1 MTSYVNPFTGQTIQ
15 PSQVGYEQLTI
26 STDTILEWPVNG
38 NTNDVVANIIELTA
52 TLNTNLKLIMPAAT
66 QVSTGQS
73 VLIKNIGSYSFTVVK
88 SDGSTIISIAS
99 GIAQY
104 IYLTNNTTEP
114 GTWSVVQF
122 GAGTSSANASALAG
136 YGLKA
141 ISTTLNQSYNIID
154 YYSNY
159 SLTAS
164 DRAKFLVWKSGVG
177 TFTLPS
183 ASTVGND
190 WFAMIRNNGTGILTV
205 QPVGADTLDG
215 NVNQQLQI
223 GESFVIVSN
232 GSTGFNTFG
241 YGQSATF
248 FFTQLALDVTGLG
261 PTITLSST
269 QASNLIQEYFGTL
282 AANTTVI
289 LPPTVQLYVITN
301 LTSGAYTLK
310 FSTGAVGAA
319 TVTIPQNQ
327 SLIVVCDGTNVYNA
341 NSATISV
348 LPSLTL
354 NPGSAA
360 SPSLNFVG
368 NTTTGIY
375 QPSTGQIGMSLN
387 GVSKLTL
394 QSDGLHVTD
403 GIKGGTFS

>member
-73 VLIKNIGSYSFTVVK
+73 VLIKNIGSYSFTVAK
-88 SDGSTIISIAS
+88 SDGSTIVSIAS

-104 IYLTNNTTEP
+104 IYLTNNSTEP
-114 GTWSVVQF
+114 GTWATVTF

-141 ISTTLNQSYNIID
+141 ISTTLNQSYSVID
-154 YYSNY
+154 YYS
-159 SLTAS
+159 LTAT
-164 DRAKFLVWKSGVG
+164 DRAKFLVWNSGVG

-183 ASTVGND
+183 ASAVGND
-190 WFAMIRNNGTGILTV
+190 WFAMIRNGGSGILTV

-215 NVNQQLQI
+215 NANQQLQI

-241 YGQSATF
+241 YGQSSSF
-248 FFTQLALDVTGLG
+248 FYTQLALDVTGLG
-261 PTITLSST
+261 ATITLT
-269 QASNLIQEYFGTL
+269 AAQAANVIQEYFGTL

-301 LTSGAYTLK
+301 LTSGAYNLI

-319 TVTIPQNQ
+319 TVAIPQNQ

-341 NSATISV
+341 NSATISI

-360 SPSLNFVG
+360 NPSLNFVG
-368 NTTTGIY
+368 NTTTGVY
-375 QPSTGQIGMSLN
+375 QPSSGQIGMALN

-394 QSDGLHVTD
+394 QSDGLHVID
-403 GIKGGTFS
+403 GVRGGTF

>member
-164 DRAKFLVWKSGVG
+164 DRAKFLVWNSGVG

-360 SPSLNFVG
+360 NPSLNFVG

-403 GIKGGTFS
+403 GIKGGTFP

>member
-15 PSQVGYEQLTI
+15 PSQVGYEQLTL
-26 STDTILEWPVNG
+26 STDTILQWPVNG
-38 NTNDVVANIIELTA
+38 NTNDVVANIIEITA

-88 SDGSTIISIAS
+88 SDGSTIISVAS

-104 IYLTNNTTEP
+104 IYLTDNTTKP

-122 GAGTSSANASALAG
+122 GAGTSSANSSALAG

-141 ISTTLNQSYNIID
+141 ISTTLNQSYNVID

-159 SLTAS
+159 SLTSS

-183 ASTVGND
+183 ASAVGND

-241 YGQSATF
+241 YGQSASF

-282 AANTTVI
+282 AVNTTVI

-301 LTSGAYTLK
+301 LTSGAFTLK

-348 LPSLTL
+348 LPSLTI

-360 SPSLNFVG
+360 NPSLNFVG

-394 QSDGLHVTD
+394 ESDGLHVID